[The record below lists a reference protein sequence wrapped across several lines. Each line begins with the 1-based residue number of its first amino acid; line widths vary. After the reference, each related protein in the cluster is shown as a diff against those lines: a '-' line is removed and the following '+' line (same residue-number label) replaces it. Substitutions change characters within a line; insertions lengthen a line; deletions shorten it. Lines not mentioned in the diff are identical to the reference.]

1 MTIAV
6 DRVYPVRVPW
16 WRLPFTA
23 TTWRRTAY
31 VLVATPVALFGVV
44 AAVARRGRSA
54 HALHH
59 RLLDRWLGPSAAPAR
74 DPAAVGPVHR
84 GARVALFGMLSLPL
98 NVGALV
104 VTVYGWSIPPMN
116 LFYPLRAGEPPLD
129 DAWGGPSLA
138 GAWAVHALG
147 GVPFAFVTAFAVWGL
162 TTVQARLA
170 RRVLG

>member
-6 DRVYPVRVPW
+6 DRAQPAQVPW

-23 TTWRRTAY
+23 ITWRRTAY
-31 VLVATPVALFGVV
+31 ILVATPVALFGVV
-44 AAVARRGRSA
+44 ATLAGRGRSA
-54 HALHH
+54 QALHH
-59 RLLDRWLGPSAAPAR
+59 RLLDRLLGPSTDVARRPAAAPA
-74 DPAAVGPVHR
+74 HH
-84 GARVALFGMLSLPL
+84 GARVALFGLVSLPL
-98 NVGALV
+98 NVGAFA

-116 LFYPLRAGEPPLD
+116 LFYPLRAGEPPL

-170 RRVLG
+170 RRVLS